1 MRVSSRS
8 LVCLRT
14 ADARPP
20 TDRAAPLWQALA
32 ASGEP
37 QRQGETLLAL
47 LRVAAAGHGHGVYFG
62 TVTAQCMTGTQ
73 HKLVRRLA
81 YSFLR
86 SCQGADG
93 LAEWVM
99 VSEAVLRDM
108 RDQDP
113 ELAIAAMAIIPSLPL
128 QVLLPSAA
136 NFALSLT
143 AILTTRGDAASEG
156 VRRAAVQGA
165 RHLLLRI
172 GDVMMA
178 AEKSDPGTEN
188 LRSLAHA
195 LAACALESSRAIAS
209 EAMEALAML
218 CQYAPASCC
227 PMGASCLRDLLRP
240 PNLPIS
246 VLENDHSPLEFSGS
260 SAQFGGGACLISPK
274 TRGLATHGSLGI
286 LKHLAA
292 SAVAWLQER
301 FALLLARFTSLQ
313 VAASSQRAPCDAHS
327 TCSKLATRAVRCSL
341 VAGSDGDS

>member
-246 VLENDHSPLEFSGS
+246 VLENDNSPLEFSGS
-260 SAQFGGGACLISPK
+260 SAQFWRRRLSHLSKNKRTGHA
-274 TRGLATHGSLGI
+274 RLARHSKAPCGQRSR
-286 LKHLAA
+286 LAA
-292 SAVAWLQER
+292 GALCPPPRALH
-301 FALLLARFTSLQ
+301 FATGSG
-313 VAASSQRAPCDAHS
+313 
-327 TCSKLATRAVRCSL
+327 KLATRAVRCSL
-341 VAGSDGDS
+341 YLQQARNARRAMLTRGWQRWR